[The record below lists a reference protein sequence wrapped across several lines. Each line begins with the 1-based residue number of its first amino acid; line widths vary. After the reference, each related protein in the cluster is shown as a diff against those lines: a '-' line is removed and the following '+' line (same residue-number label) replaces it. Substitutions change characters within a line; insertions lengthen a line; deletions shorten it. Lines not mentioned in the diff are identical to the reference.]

1 MLSLSQVPPSSLT
14 ICAPACMS
22 RVLACS
28 VSSALEKLIKG
39 KSATIKEWGRARA
52 THSVW

>member
-1 MLSLSQVPPSSLT
+1 MLSLSQVPPSNLT
-14 ICAPACMS
+14 ICAPACIK

-28 VSSALEKLIKG
+28 VSSALEKLMKG
-39 KSATIKEWGRARA
+39 KSETINEWGLALA